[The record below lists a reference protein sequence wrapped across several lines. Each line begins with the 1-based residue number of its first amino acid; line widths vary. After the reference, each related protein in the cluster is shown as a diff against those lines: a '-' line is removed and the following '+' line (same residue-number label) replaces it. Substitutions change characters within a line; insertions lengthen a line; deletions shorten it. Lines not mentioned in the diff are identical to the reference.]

1 MGTSRNYGLSNALS
15 HFALSVLFQVLSDN
29 KLGTEGGRA
38 LSEMLINN
46 KNIYKI
52 DLTGKSVSCTY
63 IHVCTYVPRREKT
76 YLRDA

>member
-1 MGTSRNYGLSNALS
+1 MLS
-15 HFALSVLFQVLSDN
+15 HFAFSVLFQVLSDN

-52 DLTGKSVSCTY
+52 DLTGKAVSYT
-63 IHVCTYVPRREKT
+63 
-76 YLRDA
+76 

>member
-1 MGTSRNYGLSNALS
+1 MYCNALS
-15 HFALSVLFQVLSDN
+15 HFALSVLLQVLSDN

-63 IHVCTYVPRREKT
+63 IYIFTST
-76 YLRDA
+76 